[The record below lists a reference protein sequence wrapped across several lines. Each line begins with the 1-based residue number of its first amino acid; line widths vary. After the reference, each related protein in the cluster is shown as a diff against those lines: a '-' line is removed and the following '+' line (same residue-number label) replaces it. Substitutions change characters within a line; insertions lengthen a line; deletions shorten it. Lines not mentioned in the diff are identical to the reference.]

1 MTTPATQAPANS
13 PKLRRIA
20 LLGSR
25 AVGKS
30 SMTIQFVENVFVDS
44 YYPTIEN
51 TFTKPI
57 SHQGQ
62 EYTAEIIDTAG
73 QDEFS
78 IFNGKHALDIHGYI
92 LVYSVTSKLS
102 FDMIKII
109 RDKILNYTGTDW
121 VPIVIVGNKSDLHGQ
136 RQISTEEGEELA
148 ALWNCQSCESS
159 AKHNENIGRVF
170 ELMVGEIEKSTNV
183 PEEAKKEWES
193 DAFDVFD
200 ESHTEDFSTY
210 NATEVARPRK
220 RKEHADDTNDKE
232 AKKHASSVSTND
244 AVNKDLANLADPEGE
259 SFPKEKSNG
268 NQPMPTVTDS
278 FEQDLEREVASAA
291 GLMPSAEGAN
301 VVLSHQVRH
310 QVALPPNWNYTPI
323 SQHIPEDPP
332 VRSYPFTLDPFQK
345 LATYSIE
352 RGESVLVSAHT
363 SAGKTVVAEFA
374 IATSLRG
381 KQRVIYTSPIKALSN
396 QKYRELLEEFGD
408 VGLMTGDVTINPGAS
423 CLVMTTEILR
433 SMLYRGSEV
442 MREVSWVIF
451 DEIHYMRDAERG
463 VVWEETIIL
472 LPPKCHY
479 VFLSAT
485 IPNAMEFAEWICK
498 NKEQPCHVVY
508 TDFRPTPLQ
517 HYLFPQGGEGIHLVV
532 DEKGNF
538 REDNFQKALGALTDS
553 QGVAADDP
561 RGRGGK
567 RDAKKRGKKGG
578 TSGPSDIYKI
588 IKMILVKNYHPVIVF
603 SFSKR
608 ECEALALQMSK
619 LDFNDEKESE
629 MVNQVF
635 TNAISGLSEDDRT
648 LPQIEHILPLLR
660 RGIGIHHAGLLPILK
675 EVIEILFQEGLVK
688 VLFATE
694 TFSIGLNMPAKTVVF
709 TSVRK
714 WDGKEQRWVSGGEYI
729 QMSGRAGRRGLD
741 ERGIVIMMLD
751 EKMEPA
757 VAKGMVKGTTDPLNS
772 AFHLSYNMILNLTR
786 VEGISPEYML
796 ERCFYQFQNNANI
809 PQLERELATLEKSK
823 SAIAFEDEESL
834 ASYHDIRQQLS
845 LLRKD
850 VRDVINHPTHS
861 LPYMQSGR
869 VVKVNYENEDFGWG
883 IVVAYSKKMPTTVR
897 GAPQP
902 VNLEPTFIVDV
913 LLYCAPNTKI
923 VPGLDGLA
931 PGIKACPPGVKG
943 EFMVVPVLLSCLEA
957 IGTPRIFLLKELQ
970 SSDARHTVHK
980 SLLELQ
986 RRFPDG
992 IPLLDP
998 IENMNIKDEAFKK
1011 VIRKIEVLEGAL
1023 NTHPL
1028 LQTMTQAELQE
1039 VYKRYL
1045 EKVELSN
1052 KIKSIRKQIV
1062 EANAIAQ
1069 LDELKCRKRVLRRLG
1084 FTSSA
1089 DVIEMKGR
1097 VACEITSGDELL
1109 LTEMIFNG
1117 AFNDLTVEQT
1127 VALLSCFVFQEKAEG
1142 NSALRE
1148 ELATPLRLMQEAA
1161 RKIAKVSQDCKL
1173 SLDEEEYV
1181 QSFRAEL
1188 MDVVFA
1194 WANGA
1199 RFSQICK
1206 MTDVFEG
1213 SIIRAFRRLEELL
1226 RQMSSAAKSIGNTE
1240 LESKFAAG
1248 IVCIK
1253 RDIIFANSLYL

>member
-1 MTTPATQAPANS
+1 MADLTDPD
-13 PKLRRIA
+13 
-20 LLGSR
+20 G
-25 AVGKS
+25 
-30 SMTIQFVENVFVDS
+30 ENV
-44 YYPTIEN
+44 PTEKK
-51 TFTKPI
+51 TRTV
-57 SHQGQ
+57 HQP
-62 EYTAEIIDTAG
+62 
-73 QDEFS
+73 
-78 IFNGKHALDIHGYI
+78 L
-92 LVYSVTSKLS
+92 
-102 FDMIKII
+102 
-109 RDKILNYTGTDW
+109 
-121 VPIVIVGNKSDLHGQ
+121 
-136 RQISTEEGEELA
+136 
-148 ALWNCQSCESS
+148 
-159 AKHNENIGRVF
+159 
-170 ELMVGEIEKSTNV
+170 
-183 PEEAKKEWES
+183 
-193 DAFDVFD
+193 
-200 ESHTEDFSTY
+200 
-210 NATEVARPRK
+210 
-220 RKEHADDTNDKE
+220 
-232 AKKHASSVSTND
+232 
-244 AVNKDLANLADPEGE
+244 
-259 SFPKEKSNG
+259 
-268 NQPMPTVTDS
+268 PTVTDS

-310 QVALPPNWNYTPI
+310 QVALPPNWNYVPI
-323 SQHIPEDPP
+323 SQHIPENPP

-408 VGLMTGDVTINPGAS
+408 VGLMTGDVTINPSAS

-442 MREVSWVIF
+442 MREVAWVIF
-451 DEIHYMRDAERG
+451 DEIHYMRDKERG

-485 IPNAMEFAEWICK
+485 IPNAMEFAEWICN

-553 QGVAADDP
+553 QGLQADDI

-567 RDAKKRGKKGG
+567 KDARKVGKKGAN
-578 TSGPSDIYKI
+578 GPSDIYKI

-608 ECEALALQMSK
+608 ECEALAMQMSK
-619 LDFNDEKESE
+619 LDFNDDKESE

-635 TNAISGLSEDDRT
+635 TNAISSLSEDDRS

-809 PQLERELATLEKSK
+809 PQLERELTTLESTRDGMV
-823 SAIAFEDEESL
+823 FENEALL
-834 ASYHDIRQQLS
+834 ATYNDIRQQLAS
-845 LLRKD
+845 LKKD
-850 VRDVINHPTHS
+850 VLDVVNHPTHA
-861 LPYMQSGR
+861 LPYMQPGR
-869 VVKVNYENEDFGWG
+869 VVKVRYEDQDFGWG
-883 IVVAYSKKMPTTVR
+883 IVSGYTKKMPSVAR
-897 GAPQP
+897 GASASA
-902 VNLEPTFIVDV
+902 NLEPTFILDV
-913 LLYCAPNTKI
+913 LLYCAPKTTI
-923 VPGLDGLA
+923 IPGLDGLA
-931 PGIKACPPGVKG
+931 TGVKACPPGEKG
-943 EFMVVPVLLSCLEA
+943 ELMVVPILLSCLEA
-957 IGTPRIFLLKELQ
+957 IATPRIFLLKDLR
-970 SSDARHTVHK
+970 SSDARHTIHK

-1011 VIRKIEVLEGAL
+1011 VIRKIEVLEAAMAA
-1023 NTHPL
+1023 HPL
-1028 LQTMTQAELQE
+1028 VQTMAKDVLLDT
-1039 VYKRYL
+1039 YKRYL
-1045 EKVELSN
+1045 EKVETNN
-1052 KIKSIRKQIV
+1052 KIKSIKKQIT
-1062 EANAIAQ
+1062 EANSIAQ

-1084 FTSSA
+1084 YTSSS

-1127 VALLSCFVFQEKAEG
+1127 AALLSCFVFQEKAEG
-1142 NSALRE
+1142 NASMRE
-1148 ELATPLRLMQEAA
+1148 ELAAPLRLMQEAA
-1161 RKIAKVSQDCKL
+1161 RKIAKVSQSCKL

-1188 MDVVFA
+1188 MDVVYA

-1199 RFSQICK
+1199 KFSQICK

>member
-1 MTTPATQAPANS
+1 M
-13 PKLRRIA
+13 
-20 LLGSR
+20 
-25 AVGKS
+25 
-30 SMTIQFVENVFVDS
+30 
-44 YYPTIEN
+44 
-51 TFTKPI
+51 
-57 SHQGQ
+57 
-62 EYTAEIIDTAG
+62 
-73 QDEFS
+73 FS
-78 IFNGKHALDIHGYI
+78 GD
-92 LVYSVTSKLS
+92 
-102 FDMIKII
+102 
-109 RDKILNYTGTDW
+109 
-121 VPIVIVGNKSDLHGQ
+121 
-136 RQISTEEGEELA
+136 
-148 ALWNCQSCESS
+148 
-159 AKHNENIGRVF
+159 
-170 ELMVGEIEKSTNV
+170 
-183 PEEAKKEWES
+183 S
-193 DAFDVFD
+193 DAFDIFD
-200 ESHTEDFSTY
+200 ESKTDDFS
-210 NATEVARPRK
+210 NFATTDAIRPSRK
-220 RKEHADDTNDKE
+220 RKDSSDITNGKE
-232 AKKHASSVSTND
+232 KKYAPSTNSILTKED
-244 AVNKDLANLADPEGE
+244 ADRDTSNLDPEGE
-259 SFPKEKSNG
+259 SIPAQKKPRTID
-268 NQPMPTVTDS
+268 PMPTVTDT

-310 QVALPPNWNYTPI
+310 QVALPPNWKYTPI
-323 SQHIPEDPP
+323 SQHIPENPP
-332 VRSYPFTLDPFQK
+332 VRTYPFTLDPFQT
-345 LATYSIE
+345 LSTYSIE

-396 QKYRELLEEFGD
+396 QKYRELMEEFGD
-408 VGLMTGDVTINPGAS
+408 VGLMTGDVTINPSAS

-433 SMLYRGSEV
+433 SMLYRGSEI
-442 MREVSWVIF
+442 MREVAWVIF

-463 VVWEETIIL
+463 VIWEETIIL

-517 HYLFPQGGEGIHLVV
+517 HYLFPEGGEGIHLVV

-538 REDNFQKALGALTDS
+538 REDNFQKALGALTDAL
-553 QGVAADDP
+553 GPAADDP
-561 RGRGGK
+561 RSRGGK
-567 RDAKKRGKKGG
+567 KDAKKGKKGSG

-608 ECEALALQMSK
+608 ECESLAMQMSK
-619 LDFNDEKESE
+619 LDFNDDKESE

-635 TNAISGLSEDDRT
+635 TNAISSLSEDDRS

-714 WDGKEQRWVSGGEYI
+714 WDGKETRWVSGGEYI

-741 ERGIVIMMLD
+741 DRGIVIMMLD

-757 VAKGMVKGTTDPLNS
+757 IAKGMVKGTTDPLNS

-796 ERCFYQFQNNANI
+796 ERSFFQFQNNSNI
-809 PQLERELATLEKSK
+809 PQMERELATLEAAK
-823 SAIAFEDEESL
+823 AIMIFEDEPLL
-834 ASYHDIRQQLS
+834 ASYHEIRQQLN

-850 VRDVINHPTHS
+850 IRDVVNHPTHS

-869 VVKVNYENEDFGWG
+869 VVKVSYEAQDFGWG
-883 IVVAYSKKMPTTVR
+883 IVVGYTKKAPTTTR
-897 GAPQP
+897 GAPVP
-902 VNLEPTFIVDV
+902 PNLEPTYILDV
-913 LLYCAPNTKI
+913 LLYCAANTTVI
-923 VPGLDGLA
+923 SGLDGLA
-931 PGIKACPPGVKG
+931 SGVKPCPPGEKG
-943 EFMVVPVLLSCLEA
+943 ELMVVPVSLSCLEA
-957 IGTPRIFLLKELQ
+957 IATPRVFLLKDMRSIE
-970 SSDARHTVHK
+970 ARHTIHK

-986 RRFPDG
+986 KRFPDG

-998 IENMNIKDEAFKK
+998 IENMNIRDEAFKK
-1011 VIRKIEVLEGAL
+1011 VIRKIEVLERAMESHRL
-1023 NTHPL
+1023 VQIT
-1028 LQTMTQAELQE
+1028 TKAELLD

-1045 EKVELSN
+1045 EKTELMN
-1052 KIKSIRKQIV
+1052 KIKTIRKQIV
-1062 EANAIAQ
+1062 EANSIAQ

-1084 FTSSA
+1084 YTSSS

-1109 LTEMIFNG
+1109 LTEMIFNS
-1117 AFNDLTVEQT
+1117 AFNDLTVEQA
-1127 VALLSCFVFQEKAEG
+1127 VALLSCFVFQEKSEG
-1142 NSALRE
+1142 GGTLRE

-1161 RKIAKVSQDCKL
+1161 RKIARVSQDCKL
-1173 SLDEEEYV
+1173 TLDEEEYV

-1188 MDVVFA
+1188 MDVVYA

-1213 SIIRAFRRLEELL
+1213 SIIRTFRRLEELL
-1226 RQMSSAAKSIGNTE
+1226 RQMTAAAKSIGNTE
-1240 LESKFAAG
+1240 LESKFASG

>member
-1 MTTPATQAPANS
+1 M
-13 PKLRRIA
+13 
-20 LLGSR
+20 
-25 AVGKS
+25 
-30 SMTIQFVENVFVDS
+30 
-44 YYPTIEN
+44 
-51 TFTKPI
+51 
-57 SHQGQ
+57 
-62 EYTAEIIDTAG
+62 
-73 QDEFS
+73 FS
-78 IFNGKHALDIHGYI
+78 
-92 LVYSVTSKLS
+92 
-102 FDMIKII
+102 
-109 RDKILNYTGTDW
+109 
-121 VPIVIVGNKSDLHGQ
+121 
-136 RQISTEEGEELA
+136 GE
-148 ALWNCQSCESS
+148 
-159 AKHNENIGRVF
+159 
-170 ELMVGEIEKSTNV
+170 
-183 PEEAKKEWES
+183 

-200 ESHTEDFSTY
+200 ESNTEDFSTY
-210 NATEVARPRK
+210 EQQPAVTLLPKKRKDSSDGINGIKKKQATGGATITEVP
-220 RKEHADDTNDKE
+220 
-232 AKKHASSVSTND
+232 
-244 AVNKDLANLADPEGE
+244 DLASAEDANVPQ
-259 SFPKEKSNG
+259 EKKANE
-268 NQPMPTVTDS
+268 PLPVVTDS

-301 VVLSHQVRH
+301 VVLSHSVRH
-310 QVALPPNWNYTPI
+310 QVALPPNWDYTPI
-323 SQHIPEDPP
+323 SQHIPENPP
-332 VRSYPFTLDPFQK
+332 ARSYPFTLDPFQK
-345 LATYSIE
+345 LSTYSIE

-374 IATSLRG
+374 IATALRD

-408 VGLMTGDVTINPGAS
+408 VGLMTGDVTINPSAS

-442 MREVSWVIF
+442 MREVAWVVF
-451 DEIHYMRDAERG
+451 DEIHYMRDTERG

-485 IPNAMEFAEWICK
+485 IPNAMEFAEWICR

-532 DEKGNF
+532 DEKGQF
-538 REDNFQKALGALTDS
+538 REDNFQKALGALTDAHGP
-553 QGVAADDP
+553 QADDMK
-561 RGRGGK
+561 GRGGK
-567 RDAKKRGKKGG
+567 KDAKKGGKKGA
-578 TSGPSDIYKI
+578 SKDGPTDIYKI

-608 ECEALALQMSK
+608 ECETLAMQMSK
-619 LDFNDEKESE
+619 LDFNDEKESD

-635 TNAISGLSEDDRT
+635 NNAISSLSEDDRT
-648 LPQIEHILPLLR
+648 LPQIEHIIPLLR

-714 WDGKEQRWVSGGEYI
+714 WDGKETRWVSGGEYI

-757 VAKGMVKGTTDPLNS
+757 VAKGMVKGTADALNS

-809 PQLERELATLEKSK
+809 PQLERELATLEAAKDAMK
-823 SAIAFEDEESL
+823 FEDE
-834 ASYHDIRQQLS
+834 AAIATYHDIRQQAVTI
-845 LLRKD
+845 RKD
-850 VRDVINHPTHS
+850 IREVVNHPTYS
-861 LPYMQSGR
+861 LPYMQPGR
-869 VVKVNYENEDFGWG
+869 VVKVRYEDQDFGWG
-883 IVVAYSKKMPTTVR
+883 IVSAFNKKMPSVIR
-897 GAPQP
+897 GAPPPASLDP
-902 VNLEPTFIVDV
+902 VYIIDV
-913 LLYCAPNTKI
+913 LLYCDAKTQI

-931 PGIKACPPGVKG
+931 PGVKACPPGEKG
-943 EFMVVPVLLSCLEA
+943 ELMVVPVLLSCLDA
-957 IGTPRIFLLKELQ
+957 IATPRIFLSKDLR
-970 SSDARHTVHK
+970 SADARHTIHK

-992 IPLLDP
+992 VPLLDP
-998 IENMNIKDEAFKK
+998 VQNMNIKDESFIKAVSKVKVLENALKTLPLAQSTPKEELEALYEKYLKK
-1011 VIRKIEVLEGAL
+1011 VETI
-1023 NTHPL
+1023 N
-1028 LQTMTQAELQE
+1028 
-1039 VYKRYL
+1039 
-1045 EKVELSN
+1045 S
-1052 KIKSIRKQIV
+1052 IKSIKKRIV
-1062 EANAIAQ
+1062 EANSIAQ

-1084 FTSSA
+1084 YTSSS

-1127 VALLSCFVFQEKAEG
+1127 VALLSCFVFQEKSD
-1142 NSALRE
+1142 NVPALRE

-1161 RKIAKVSQDCKL
+1161 RKIAKTSQECKL
-1173 SLDEEEYV
+1173 AVDEEEYV
-1181 QSFRAEL
+1181 AKFRSEL

-1206 MTDVFEG
+1206 MTDAFEG

-1226 RQMSSAAKSIGNTE
+1226 RQMATASKSIGNTE

-1253 RDIIFANSLYL
+1253 RDIIFASSLYL